1 MTRAP
6 FALID
11 DDLRLL
17 CDALLATLRA
27 TLNVDAVV
35 RASTLAEAL
44 DQLRRRPVPELML
57 LDPAAAWADSLGD
70 LAQLAG
76 AAPGAAIIVLP
87 ALDEHRVVASVVQ
100 FASSAPLDGP
110 HALEPGARVDI
121 SDGNGRDEPH
131 AISLLRSLTPR
142 QNRILQLVCEGKFNK
157 QIAYHLDIS
166 EGTVKA
172 HLTAILRKL
181 NVQNRTQAVLL
192 AQNARFAPA
201 TREVSA
207 RATARPAAA
216 HGLAD
221 R

>member
-27 TLNVDAVV
+27 TLNVDAVE
-35 RASTLAEAL
+35 RASSLAEAL
-44 DQLRRRPVPELML
+44 DRLRRRPVPELML
-57 LDPAAAWADSLGD
+57 LDPAAAWADSLGA

-87 ALDEHRVVASVVQ
+87 ALHEDRVVASVVQ
-100 FASSAPLDGP
+100 FNSSASLDEP
-110 HALEPGARVDI
+110 HAPEPGVRARLNDC
-121 SDGNGRDEPH
+121 NGHDEPH

-142 QNRILQLVCEGKFNK
+142 QKRILQLVCEGKFNK

-192 AQNARFAPA
+192 AQNARFASTA
-201 TREVSA
+201 RDLSA
-207 RATARPAAA
+207 RTTVRAAA